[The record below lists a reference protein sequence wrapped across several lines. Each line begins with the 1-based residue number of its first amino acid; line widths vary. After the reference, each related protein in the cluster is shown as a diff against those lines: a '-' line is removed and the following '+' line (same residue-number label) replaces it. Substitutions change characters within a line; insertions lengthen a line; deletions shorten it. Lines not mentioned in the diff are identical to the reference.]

1 MITKI
6 NPDAMIFRLMPERRA
21 WKELNYENLKWNV
34 ERLTELLPKGC
45 TFMAVV
51 KADAY
56 GHGAIPV
63 SSYLNRIGIRAF
75 AVATLQEG
83 VKLRKAGIQGEIL
96 IMGYTPPQD
105 AYLLTANDLI
115 QTAVDCAH
123 ARALNAA
130 APYPVK
136 VHLKIDTGMH
146 RLGERAEHIEAL
158 ASLFALPRLRI
169 LGMYSHLCAA
179 DSQDIDD
186 ILFTRMQ
193 ISSFLRTAELLRE
206 KGCDPG
212 KLHLQSSYGVL
223 CYPDLPMDYARFGIA
238 MYGVLSTPD
247 TPLLERVPL
256 RPVLSLHARIASVRE
271 LKPGETV
278 SYGRHFRAEAP
289 MRIAAVTIGYADG
302 LPRCLSGTELPALVR
317 GRRTRVIGNI
327 CMDQLIIDV
336 TNIPE
341 ARPGDCVTFLGS
353 DGHQT
358 LRAEEMAEKA
368 GTITNELLCRL
379 HIREE

>member
-1 MITKI
+1 
-6 NPDAMIFRLMPERRA
+6 MPEQRA

-34 ERLTELLPKGC
+34 EKLKELLPEHC
-45 TFMAVV
+45 AFMAVV

-56 GHGAIPV
+56 GHGALPV
-63 SSYLNRIGIRAF
+63 SSYLNRIGVRAF
-75 AVATLQEG
+75 AVATLQESIA
-83 VKLRKAGIQGEIL
+83 LRKAGIQGEIL

-105 AYLLTANDLI
+105 ACLLTANDLI
-115 QTAVDCAH
+115 QTAADCAH

-146 RLGERAEHIEAL
+146 RLGERAEHIDAL
-158 ASLFALPRLRI
+158 ASLFSLPRLRI
-169 LGMYSHLCAA
+169 LGMYSHLCVA
-179 DSQDIDD
+179 DSQEIDD
-186 ILFTRMQ
+186 ILFTRVQ
-193 ISSFLRTAELLRE
+193 ISSFLRTAEILRE

-223 CYPDLPMDYARFGIA
+223 NYPGLSMDYARFGIA
-238 MYGVLSTPD
+238 MYGVLSSPD
-247 TPLLERVPL
+247 SQLLERVPL
-256 RPVLSLHARIASVRE
+256 RPVLSLHARIATIRD
-271 LKPGETV
+271 LHPGETV

-289 MRIAAVTIGYADG
+289 MRAATVTIGYADG
-302 LPRCLSGTELPALVR
+302 LPRSLSGTELPALVR
-317 GRRTRVIGNI
+317 GRRAHVIGNI

-336 TNIPE
+336 TGIPE
-341 ARPGDCVTFLGS
+341 ARPGDVVTFLGT
-353 DGHQT
+353 DGNQT

-379 HIREE
+379 HLRKQ

>member
-1 MITKI
+1 MITNI
-6 NPDAMIFRLMPERRA
+6 SSDAMIIRLMPERRA
-21 WKELNYENLKWNV
+21 WKELDFENLKWNV
-34 ERLTELLPKGC
+34 EKLSALLPEGC
-45 TFMAVV
+45 AFMAVV

-56 GHGAIPV
+56 GHGAV
-63 SSYLNRIGIRAF
+63 SVSTYLNRIGVRAF

-83 VKLRKAGIQGEIL
+83 IQLRRAGIRGEIL
-96 IMGYTPPQD
+96 ILGYTPPQE
-105 AYLLTANDLI
+105 ASLLISNNLI
-115 QTAVDCAH
+115 QTAADCAH

-146 RLGERAEHIEAL
+146 RLGERAEHIEEIS
-158 ASLFALPRLRI
+158 SLFALPRLRI

-179 DSQDIDD
+179 DSQEIDD

-212 KLHLQSSYGVL
+212 RLHLQSSYGVL
-223 CYPDLPMDYARFGIA
+223 NYPDLPMDYARFGIA
-238 MYGVLSTPD
+238 MYGVLSSPD
-247 TPLLERVPL
+247 AELLGRVPL
-256 RPVLSLHARIASVRE
+256 RPVLSLRARIATIRE
-271 LKPGETV
+271 LRPGETV
-278 SYGRHFRAEAP
+278 SYGRRFRADAP
-289 MRIAAVTIGYADG
+289 MRAATVTIGYADG
-302 LPRCLSGTELPALVR
+302 LPRSLSGRELPALVR
-317 GRRTRVIGNI
+317 GRRTHVIGNL

-336 TNIPE
+336 THIPE
-341 ARPGDCVTFLGS
+341 ARPGDIVTFLGA
-353 DGHQT
+353 DGPCC

-379 HIREE
+379 HVREE

>member
-6 NPDAMIFRLMPERRA
+6 NSDAMIFRLMPEERA

-34 ERLTELLPKGC
+34 EKLKELLPETC
-45 TFMAVV
+45 AFMAVV

-56 GHGAIPV
+56 GHGAVPV
-63 SSYLNRIGIRAF
+63 SSYLNRIGVRAF

-83 VKLRKAGIQGEIL
+83 IELRKAGIQGEIL
-96 IMGYTPPQD
+96 IMGYTSPQY

-115 QTAVDCAH
+115 QTAADCAH

-146 RLGERAEHIEAL
+146 RLGERAEHIDAL
-158 ASLFALPRLRI
+158 ASLFSLPRLRI

-186 ILFTRMQ
+186 VLFTRMQ
-193 ISSFLRTAELLRE
+193 ISSFLRTAEILRE

-223 CYPDLPMDYARFGIA
+223 NYPGLSMDYARFGIA
-238 MYGVLSTPD
+238 MYGVLSSPD
-247 TPLLERVPL
+247 SRLLERVPL
-256 RPVLSLHARIASVRE
+256 RPVLSLRARIAAVRD

-278 SYGRHFRAEAP
+278 SYGRHFWAESP
-289 MRIAAVTIGYADG
+289 MKIAAVTIGYADG
-302 LPRCLSGTELPALVR
+302 LPRSLSGTELPALVR

-336 TNIPE
+336 TGIPGV
-341 ARPGDCVTFLGS
+341 RPGDVVTFLGT
-353 DGHQT
+353 DGNQT

-379 HIREE
+379 HLRNQ